1 MEQVKW
7 FDRHFLFHPEQNIF
21 PSILERLWGTPIRLR
36 VRMEQLMER
45 METSQEHSLL
55 TVAGPEASWSILE
68 NIGHLIDLE
77 ELWQGR
83 LTDILGGEKYLR
95 EWDLENGKTYQ
106 ANHNSQQPDTLLRG
120 FASVRAQTINTLQ
133 LLKEE
138 DIIQSSLHPRLH
150 QPMRIADLFLF
161 VAEHDDHHLARISW
175 LIEYHTNTL

>member
-120 FASVRAQTINTLQ
+120 F
-133 LLKEE
+133 
-138 DIIQSSLHPRLH
+138 
-150 QPMRIADLFLF
+150 
-161 VAEHDDHHLARISW
+161 
-175 LIEYHTNTL
+175 